1 MSNVSDRPSFQ
12 RSQDPLDRDAREL
25 SKLGYDAVW
34 NLGKYSRIASYL
46 GLAWGV
52 FIFIVLILPP
62 NELAGKTLAALIAI
76 LLILYFA
83 RVRYRYHGPE
93 WAQAYLQEMK
103 FDRSNPIGSSEAQLL
118 FLKNFFV

>member
-1 MSNVSDRPSFQ
+1 MSKVSNGPSF
-12 RSQDPLDRDAREL
+12 RSRDLTTDRDAREL

-93 WAQAYLQEMK
+93 WAQAYLQEVK
-103 FDRSNPIGSSEAQLL
+103 FDRSNPIGSSEAQADATPD
-118 FLKNFFV
+118 

>member
-62 NELAGKTLAALIAI
+62 NELAGKTLAALMLI
-76 LLILYFA
+76 LCILYFA
-83 RVRYRYHGPE
+83 RARHQYVGPA
-93 WAQAYLQEMK
+93 WAKAYLNNVKAGQA
-103 FDRSNPIGSSEAQLL
+103 EASGTDS
-118 FLKNFFV
+118 